1 MAMPAPLDHQLQ
13 GPRLTLRRFTEADVP
28 RVCEILSNWRVT
40 RMLRRAPPYPPNAED
55 LADWFA
61 NHEREWLLGA
71 AYRFGA
77 VATSRIVGSVD
88 IGEIDRGVGDLGYW
102 FDQACWGQ
110 GYGGEAAG
118 LVRDF
123 AFGTLGLRRLVA
135 GHAIENVASGR
146 ILLRLGFR
154 SEADELRYYPSRREE
169 VPYRRYV
176 LDAIT

>member
-1 MAMPAPLDHQLQ
+1 
-13 GPRLTLRRFTEADVP
+13 
-28 RVCEILSNWRVT
+28 
-40 RMLRRAPPYPPNAED
+40 MLRRASYPPNAENLD
-55 LADWFA
+55 NWFA
-61 NHEREWLLGA
+61 HHESEWLSGA

-77 VATSRIVGSVD
+77 VATGRIVGSVD

-110 GYGGEAAG
+110 GYGREAAG
-118 LVRDF
+118 LVREL
-123 AFGTLGLRRLVA
+123 AFGTLGLRRLAA

-154 SEADELRYYPSRREE
+154 PEADEVRYYPSRREH

-176 LDAIT
+176 LNAITGTQAAPNEIP

>member
-1 MAMPAPLDHQLQ
+1 MLVPLHHRLQ
-13 GPRLTLRRFTEADVP
+13 GPRLTLRRFTTVDAS
-28 RVCEILSNWRVT
+28 RVCEILSNWSVA
-40 RMLRRAPPYPPNAED
+40 RMLRRASYPLSVED
-55 LADWFA
+55 LSNWLAQ
-61 NHEREWLLGA
+61 HESEWLSGA

-77 VATSRIVGSVD
+77 VATGRIVGSADV
-88 IGEIDRGVGDLGYW
+88 GEIHHGVGDLGYW

-110 GYGGEAAG
+110 GYGSEAAG

-135 GHAIENVASGR
+135 GHAVENVASGR
-146 ILLRLGFR
+146 ILLGLGFR

-176 LDAIT
+176 LDAID